1 LVSGI
6 GFWWD
11 VGGGDPNR
19 CAALTD
25 CLGGQWGGDIIGFVV
40 RYFGGLLASHEG
52 CWLVSGTHEPAIENE
67 WQAM

>member
-1 LVSGI
+1 VSGI

-11 VGGGDPNR
+11 VGGSDPNR

-25 CLGGQWGGDIIGFVV
+25 CVGGWWGGDTIGFVV
-40 RYFGGLLASHEG
+40 RYFGGLLAAMRDAGSRD
-52 CWLVSGTHEPAIENE
+52 GTHEPAFETK